1 MGKESDVQW
10 DEDFDVVCVGSGLG
24 GMSAA
29 ITAAERGAR
38 AIVLEKFE
46 LLGGVS
52 ALSSGQLWLGNHH
65 LQEAAGIEDND
76 ADVGTHLSRLGQG
89 FATPDRREVFVTRS
103 REALRYFTDVIGIE
117 MMVVRGLPDYYHP
130 AVPGSRAEG
139 RYVEVKP
146 FKDERLGDL
155 APLVLTSPYG
165 DGYSYTTSNEWVSM
179 QSGGEH
185 VGACLQRHLEAGER
199 CAGAGLAAAQVAAAR
214 DRGVEM
220 RVSSAVTELVI
231 ADGEVVGVV
240 VDGPSGAR
248 RIRARLGVVLATG
261 GYDWKPAFVRAFDAL
276 PEAGSMAPPTV
287 SGDHIVMASKA
298 GAIAMPARAPSQSPI
313 FIGYKVPAETIYGK
327 PSSRMWLPGAP
338 HSIAVNRYGKR
349 FANDAFYPDVATK
362 VARFDGQEQGQPNWP
377 AWVIFDQE
385 MVDKYGMMPT
395 WPGQPLSEGMAT
407 SADSLEALAQAVGID
422 AEGLAATV
430 ARFNGFCV
438 TGVDEDFAR
447 GTVPWGRIMTG
458 DPSRANPN
466 LGPISRAPFYAVK
479 LERVNMGVPTAG
491 LSIDTDGR
499 VLDAH
504 DQPVSGL
511 YAAGNSAAW
520 LDIGGGYNS
529 GIANTRGM
537 LYGYLAAL
545 HMTGQHAAPDPAA
558 PVMTA

>member
-1 MGKESDVQW
+1 MQW

-29 ITAAERGAR
+29 LTAAERGSR

-65 LQEAAGIEDND
+65 LQDADGIEDND
-76 ADVGTHLSRLGQG
+76 ADVERYLSHLGQG
-89 FATPDRREVFVTRS
+89 FATADRRKIFVTRS

-139 RYVEVKP
+139 RYVEVTP
-146 FKDERLGDL
+146 FQDERLGDL

-165 DGYSYTTSNEWVSM
+165 EGYSYTTSNEWVSM
-179 QSGGEH
+179 QTGGEP
-185 VGACLQRHLEAGER
+185 VGVCLQRHLAAGER

-231 ADGEVVGVV
+231 DEGEVVGVV
-240 VDGPSGAR
+240 VQGPSGMS

-261 GYDWKPAFVRAFDAL
+261 GYDWKPDFVRAFDAL
-276 PEAGSMAPPTV
+276 PEAGTMAPPTV

-298 GAIAMPARAPSQSPI
+298 GAIAIPARAPSQSPI

-327 PSSRMWLPGAP
+327 PSSRMWLPGTP
-338 HSIAVNRYGKR
+338 HCIAVNRYGKR
-349 FANDAFYPDVATK
+349 FANDGFYPDVATK

-377 AWVIFDQE
+377 AWIIFDQD
-385 MVDKYGMMPT
+385 MVDKYGMMPS
-395 WPGQPLSEGMAT
+395 WPGQPLSQGMAT

-422 AEGLAATV
+422 ANGLRDTV
-430 ARFNGFCV
+430 ARFNGFCE
-438 TGVDEDFAR
+438 TGIDEDFAR
-447 GTVPWGRIMTG
+447 GSVPWGRIMTG
-458 DPSRANPN
+458 DPRRSNPN
-466 LGPISRAPFYAVK
+466 LGPIGRPPFYAVK

-491 LSIDTDGR
+491 LAIDIDGR
-499 VLDAH
+499 VLDAR
-504 DQPVSGL
+504 DQPITGL
-511 YAAGNSAAW
+511 YAAGNSASW

-529 GIANTRGM
+529 GIANMRGM

-545 HMTGQHAAPDPAA
+545 HMTGQQVTPASIPPLVSA
-558 PVMTA
+558 